1 MKCYTTKILKKHM
14 TTIQAEKS
22 FLTRLSS
29 KIVPEV
35 TLLFSTS
42 LDLFIDIKMVASQI
56 FENYC

>member
-1 MKCYTTKILKKHM
+1 MKHM

-56 FENYC
+56 FEKYC